1 MKATCEREKLAHA
14 FLMAASVAAARS
26 PKPILENVK
35 LEVGENTATVMA
47 TDLEVGIRIDV
58 PGFTIEAP
66 GQVVLPIKRVG
77 LILRESS
84 SEMLSIS
91 SDGGKTLI
99 KGDRSEFNLPTQNP
113 DEFPEVES
121 FHDEAFHQL
130 PARFVREM
138 IHRTAFATEAESSR
152 YALGGVLIELTEDG
166 ITGVG
171 TDGRRLARQEGPAES
186 VGGHQTERNTVLPTK
201 ALQLMER
208 ALADNEENIQIAAHE
223 NKVLVKSQRTV
234 ITMQLVEGRYPR
246 WREVFPDE
254 TNMTDVEMV
263 VGPFHSA
270 VRQAAIVTTSDRRG
284 VDFTFGPGRLTMAAH
299 GAEMGESRVELPI
312 PYEGA
317 EVPIKLDPNYV
328 SDFLRVL
335 DPDQTFTL
343 TMRDAESAVV
353 CRTAD
358 GYAYVIMPL
367 SRK

>member
-14 FLMAASVAAARS
+14 FLMAASVTTARS

-47 TDLEVGIRIDV
+47 TDLEVGIRIEV
-58 PGFTIEAP
+58 PGFTVEAP

-84 SEMLSIS
+84 DEKLSIA

-99 KGDRSEFNLPTQNP
+99 KGDRSEFQLPTQNP
-113 DEFPEVES
+113 DEFPLVGS
-121 FHDEAFHQL
+121 FDDEAYHQL
-130 PARFVREM
+130 PARFIREM
-138 IHRTAFATEAESSR
+138 IHRTVFATETESSR
-152 YALGGVLIELTEDG
+152 YALGGILMELTEKN

-186 VGGHQTERNTVLPTK
+186 VRGHETRQNTVLPTK

-208 ALADNEENIQIAAHE
+208 ALADNEENVQIAAHE
-223 NKVLVKSQRTV
+223 NKVVVKSQRTV
-234 ITMQLVEGRYPR
+234 ITTSLVEGRYPK
-246 WREVFPDE
+246 WSDVFPDE
-254 TNMTDVEMV
+254 TSMVSIDMV

-270 VRQAAIVTTSDRRG
+270 VRQAAIVTTNDRRG
-284 VDFTFGPGRLTMAAH
+284 VDFTFSQGRLTLAAH
-299 GAEMGESRVELPI
+299 GAEMGESRIELPI
-312 PYEGA
+312 PYDGP

-335 DPDQTFTL
+335 DPDQSFTL